1 MYAIHGSRQSQNY
14 EQVQMLDA
22 YLAYSIQV
30 QKNWPCGSMLHA
42 TIVYY
47 IH

>member
-30 QKNWPCGSMLHA
+30 QKIGLVVVCYMPR
-42 TIVYY
+42 
-47 IH
+47 